1 MKRMTWVSA
10 LCTLGLAGGVW
21 AQGPPDGYRVRIGP
35 ADRAPSDDPLA
46 PAAEDEAPDGEPDPA
61 DEADAPP
68 AEPMETPIR
77 DARPDAPTAESPDP
91 RARQAKRKARRT
103 RPKRRAPRWDRAQT
117 VTPLEAAHRLEATPG
132 EAIEFARPLTFR
144 HDSLKMTP
152 DAAPALAEVVDYLQA
167 SPEIRLVLI
176 EGHSDATGSLRYN
189 QRLSEARAAAVR
201 KALVARGVAPE
212 RLVAYGYGE
221 TRPAAPDREAN
232 RRVVFRVI
240 EGDREAL
247 VRRVATEWGQVAL
260 VDGAGAIEI
269 ADSPESNA
277 DRALEPPST
286 PRHAASTPRSGDP
299 SADPR
304 RPAGAFALHIAPP
317 AAAPEPPAVT
327 SAAMAPAAP
336 TSSDGPALPDDALS
350 WRALEARSQIGE
362 GHDIRTDRAGW
373 ALLRLPDLSR
383 LWLGPD
389 TRVRLSKL
397 FHDRANGKTYLSLRI
412 RRGTVRA
419 MLNPLERSIS
429 RSLIAL
435 PGGSLEGMAADFEVQ
450 IDHDGTGRLRV
461 DRGRLDAAG
470 GGAASRAIY
479 AGQAVRMGVGDGAP
493 RAQLPPPSVV
503 SPRNGRFERPPP
515 LVWKPVAEAAG
526 YVVEVAEDVDFH
538 RPVLRAR
545 TMTPRFE
552 PRVLGPDRD
561 HFWRVRAVSREGLP
575 GSASR
580 VHAFRTAPR
589 RETPPAAARL
599 DVPDGAR

>member
-1 MKRMTWVSA
+1 MKRMTWAAA
-10 LCTLGLAGGVW
+10 LCALGLTGGAW
-21 AQGPPDGYRVRIGP
+21 AQSPPDGYRVRIGP
-35 ADRAPSDDPLA
+35 ADRAPSEDPLA
-46 PAAEDEAPDGEPDPA
+46 PPPDDSRTDGEPDEVEGAPSTSPV
-61 DEADAPP
+61 DAPDPNEDAQRDEHTAP
-68 AEPMETPIR
+68 ASG
-77 DARPDAPTAESPDP
+77 AAE
-91 RARQAKRKARRT
+91 AGRRT
-103 RPKRRAPRWDRAQT
+103 RRARPKRRALRWDRGET

-132 EAIEFARPLTFR
+132 EAIEFAHPLTFR
-144 HDSLKMTP
+144 HDSVEMTP
-152 DAAPALAEVVDYLQA
+152 NAAPALAEIVDYLQA

-176 EGHSDATGSLRYN
+176 EGHSDATGALRYN

-201 KALVARGVAPE
+201 EALVTRGVAPE

-240 EGDREAL
+240 EGDRKAL

-260 VDGAGAIEI
+260 VDGRGAVEV

-277 DRALEPPST
+277 DRALEPESAHRRDAPASQSADRSAGPPT
-286 PRHAASTPRSGDP
+286 P
-299 SADPR
+299 DPR
-304 RPAGAFALHIAPP
+304 RPDGAFALHIAPP
-317 AAAPEPPAVT
+317 AAAPTPQPVT
-327 SAAMAPAAP
+327 PVAISR
-336 TSSDGPALPDDALS
+336 SGGPDLPDDALS
-350 WRALEARSQIGE
+350 WRAFEARSQIGE
-362 GHDIRTDRAGW
+362 GHDIRTDRSGW

-383 LWLGPD
+383 LWLGPG

-397 FHDRANGKTYLSLRI
+397 FHDRANGKTYVSLRV

-435 PGGSLEGMAADFEVQ
+435 PGGSLEAVAADFEIQ
-450 IDHDGTGRLRV
+450 LDHDATGRLRV

-479 AGQAVRMGVGDGAP
+479 AGQVVGLGVGDGAP

-503 SPRNGRFERPPP
+503 SPRNGRFGRAPP
-515 LVWKPVAEAAG
+515 LVWQPVADAAG
-526 YVVEVAEDVDFH
+526 YIVEVAEDVDFH

-545 TMTPRFE
+545 TTPPRFE
-552 PRVLGPDRD
+552 PRVLTPDRE
-561 HFWRVRAVSREGLP
+561 HYWRVRAVSREGLP
-575 GSASR
+575 GAASR

-589 RETPPAAARL
+589 RGTPPAAARL